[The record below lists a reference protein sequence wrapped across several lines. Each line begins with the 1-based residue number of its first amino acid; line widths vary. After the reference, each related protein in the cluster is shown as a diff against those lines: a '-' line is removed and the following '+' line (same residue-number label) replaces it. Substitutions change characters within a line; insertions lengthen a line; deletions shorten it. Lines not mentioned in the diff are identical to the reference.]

1 MASKAET
8 FGMVAIESMAFGIPV
23 IASNAGGSPEI
34 LDFGKFG
41 LLFESLNAESLANQ
55 MNHFSTYPNQFTKEA
70 LRAEAQKYD
79 HSSVC
84 EEVEKA
90 LSIIAPSLEVKT
102 T

>member
-41 LLFESLNAESLANQ
+41 LLFDSLNAESLANQ
-55 MNHFSTYPNQFTKEA
+55 MNHFLAFPNQFSKEA

-79 HSSVC
+79 HIGVC

-90 LSIIAPSLEVKT
+90 LSIVGCKSNINV
-102 T
+102 